1 MESFKLVRPEH
12 LNHYGY
18 LFGGILLKWVDEAG
32 WISASR
38 DYPKCNFVTVGMDRV
53 EFRKS
58 IRQGSILRFESARM
72 TTGKTSATYSVNVF
86 ATNIETGEEENVFS
100 TNTTFVCLNDKGEK
114 RPI

>member
-32 WISASR
+32 WIAASR
-38 DYPKCNFVTVGMDRV
+38 DYPKCNFVTVGMDKV

-58 IRQGSILRFESARM
+58 IRQGSILRFESARIR
-72 TTGKTSATYSVNVF
+72 TGRTSATYTVNVF
-86 ATNIETGEEENVFS
+86 ARDIETGDEDHVFS
-100 TNTTFVCLNDKGEK
+100 TNATFVCLNNKGEK
-114 RPI
+114 QSL